1 MIVDEYCHLLP
12 LLIIVLPPFQ
22 IVSRSGFSRYM
33 PPATHLDIHYVWI
46 HSKNY
51 LYRKAKTTYNLEWR
65 KYLCICI
72 RFDGLNG
79 MDLGFDVRS
88 QILTL
93 EIPHSIVGCGTLL
106 LNFVF
111 CDQELTCR
119 CIA

>member
-1 MIVDEYCHLLP
+1 MILDEYCHLLP

-22 IVSRSGFSRYM
+22 IVSRSVFSRYI
-33 PPATHLDIHYVWI
+33 PPATHLDIHYCY
-46 HSKNY
+46 Y
-51 LYRKAKTTYNLEWR
+51 LYRKAIMTYNLDWR

-72 RFDGLNG
+72 RFDSLNC
-79 MDLGFDVRS
+79 MDYGFDVRS

-93 EIPHSIVGCGTLL
+93 EIPHSKVGCSTLL